1 MFSEIVTL
9 NQIDNI
15 TKRIIPL
22 INKGKHIITLSGDL
36 GAGKTTFIK
45 HLLKNFDINQD
56 EITSPTFNLLNIYT
70 NQTYQIWHYDL
81 YRLNSAEEIFNLN
94 FDEALA
100 QKLVI
105 IEWPE
110 IIKQYL
116 PSKHIAI
123 KIEILNQDQR
133 QYIIQIL
140 N

>member
-100 QKLVI
+100 QIGRAHV
-105 IEWPE
+105 
-110 IIKQYL
+110 
-116 PSKHIAI
+116 
-123 KIEILNQDQR
+123 
-133 QYIIQIL
+133 
-140 N
+140 